1 MKIKNLFIFASCCM
15 IWLVLFMGALTNDFD
30 VSSPGGFD
38 DPREA
43 DDRMRETKAAVQE
56 RMNDHN
62 GETDEGDHFW
72 PLDDTDTTEVKHV
85 DTGQHR
91 MVTLRQL
98 SDNPS
103 TLTSYATT
111 TDLGFLYQKNI
122 SSNGELFWE
131 DEADNVLQLT
141 TEGLFNLN
149 SAIWAGVFATN
160 TDDGSD
166 SSGISLAAGGAAG
179 VARGG
184 GILMY
189 GNEHASYPGQ
199 IKLVAG
205 YSAGT
210 TKAIIDA
217 STSKISNV
225 VDPVADQD
233 AATKKYV
240 DDEFT
245 DNAPS
250 LCKAWLRW
258 TVSGTT
264 YTIEDSYNVTSLVR
278 NAQGQLTVTFTT
290 AFAND
295 DYAVSGVVE
304 RERHMINDMV
314 RTTSTYKFRIR
325 FGSDTNQD
333 NESDGSLMF
342 MGTQ

>member
-1 MKIKNLFIFASCCM
+1 MKIKNLFVFASCCM

-30 VSSPGGFD
+30 VSSPGGSD

-43 DDRMRETKAAVQE
+43 DDRMREIKASVQE

-62 GETDEGDHFW
+62 GQTDEGDHYW
-72 PLDDTDTTEVKHV
+72 PLNGTEV
-85 DTGQHR
+85 DNDDAGQHR

-111 TDLGFLYQKNI
+111 TDLGFLYQKNDTD
-122 SSNGELFWE
+122 NGELYWQ

-141 TEGLFNLN
+141 TDGLFNLN

-160 TDDGSD
+160 TDDASD
-166 SSGISLAAGGAAG
+166 DSGISLAGGGAAG
-179 VARGG
+179 VGRGA

-189 GNEHASYPGQ
+189 GNEHATHPGQ
-199 IKLVAG
+199 IVLVAG

-217 STSKISNV
+217 STSLISNV
-225 VDPVADQD
+225 VDPVGDQD

-258 TVSGTT
+258 TKSGTT

-278 NAQGQLTVTFTT
+278 NAQGDLTVTFTT

-295 DYAVSGVVE
+295 DFVAAGAVAL
-304 RERHMINDMV
+304 ERHLINDIS
-314 RTTSTYKFRIR
+314 RTTSTYR
-325 FGSDTNQD
+325 FYIAFGTDAILKND
-333 NESDGSLMF
+333 SDGSLMF

>member
-1 MKIKNLFIFASCCM
+1 MKIKNLFVFASCCM

-30 VSSPGGFD
+30 VSSPGGSD

-43 DDRMRETKAAVQE
+43 DDRMREIKASVQE

-62 GETDEGDHFW
+62 GQTDEGDHYW
-72 PLDDTDTTEVKHV
+72 PLNGTEV
-85 DTGQHR
+85 DNDDAGQHR

-111 TDLGFLYQKNI
+111 TDLGFLYQKNDTD
-122 SSNGELFWE
+122 NGELYWQ

-141 TEGLFNLN
+141 TDGLFNLN
-149 SAIWAGVFATN
+149 SAIWAGVFATS

-205 YSAGT
+205 YSTGT
-210 TKAIIDA
+210 TKAIIDV
-217 STSKISNV
+217 STSLISNV
-225 VDPVADQD
+225 VDPVGDQD

-240 DDEFT
+240 DTATIATGVSKSKDT
-245 DNAPS
+245 NYTAAKNGI
-250 LCKAWLRW
+250 LVVQC
-258 TVSGTT
+258 TVTWAYS
-264 YTIEDSYNVTSLVR
+264 EDSYIVVKSDLATTPT
-278 NAQGQLTVTFTT
+278 TVVGKVGGYC
-290 AFAND
+290 ARADSSANKLYD
-295 DYAVSGVVE
+295 TIFVPIIKGLKYRVE
-304 RERHMINDMV
+304 DTGAHTVIN
-314 RTTSTYKFRIR
+314 SIIFY
-325 FGSDTNQD
+325 
-333 NESDGSLMF
+333 
-342 MGTQ
+342 